1 MDKHK
6 ILNPCDILTGKVT
19 VDEFAKQFS
28 DKIAEEVTD
37 AMNFKK
43 NDAEKIND
51 FTKWKTG
58 FEKFC
63 WRHNLIPCADND
75 GNIGLKD
82 SSGYIVRTNWFVSAE
97 QRDVLLRKINCKPS
111 VSFEE
116 LYQKEMNA
124 IGP

>member
-1 MDKHK
+1 
-6 ILNPCDILTGKVT
+6 
-19 VDEFAKQFS
+19 
-28 DKIAEEVTD
+28 
-37 AMNFKK
+37 MNH
-43 NDAEKIND
+43 NIMIENIND

-63 WRHNLIPCADND
+63 WLHNLIPCADND

-97 QRDVLLRKINCKPS
+97 QRDVLLRKIDCKPS

-116 LYQKEMNA
+116 LYQKEMNV
-124 IGP
+124 IGPQ

>member
-19 VDEFAKQFS
+19 VDELAKQFS
-28 DKIAEEVTD
+28 DKITEEVTG

-58 FEKFC
+58 FENFC
-63 WRHNLIPCADND
+63 WQHNMIPCVGND

-82 SSGYIVRTNWFVSAE
+82 SSGYTVRTNNGMFYYERSTTNQVSAS
-97 QRDVLLRKINCKPS
+97 RNSIKR
-111 VSFEE
+111 
-116 LYQKEMNA
+116 M
-124 IGP
+124 